1 MNQRHP
7 SSGFAFFILLLLI
20 LLIVAGFLGFKMAAP
35 VPTLPLTPPPGS
47 STNQFNPTPQL
58 TVEVLAEP
66 RTLWAG
72 FITDALGKP
81 IAGASVSHLGNNP
94 SPASTLSDDNGHFR
108 LILIAGTAPQVSIE
122 AQGYFQVQVLLSSDS
137 SAVYTLFRGGVLEG
151 TVLGH
156 KFYLTTEEPP
166 APTPIAGAVVEVAAS
181 SGWSISVTTDEQ
193 GKYRVTTP
201 PGKLVVSARSDNH
214 ADVRFD
220 NLEVGRDEVLSRD
233 LILPAGVIL
242 DAFIMSKDQP
252 LVDARVRVYN
262 DALDHADE
270 RSGVGG
276 KTRLFGL
283 ASGFAAVHIVHPGYQ
298 EKSFDIIV
306 PNDRLGVRRPFL
318 IKKSESFQVTVT
330 DHRGHTLADAGIRI
344 RKDRRTVTETTA
356 SDHAALSVLA
366 SGQTYT
372 IEVRPPASNQTTE
385 KKLPPR
391 TFIFKMPAEGPGE
404 LKVELRPGGRITGV
418 VRAPN
423 GSAVAGAMVLIQA
436 NGLETGQAPPP
447 RLVKTNHAGLFRSQP
462 FAAGSWTVSISHPQ
476 VGTMQLETTVQ
487 EGKDRSLGALVF
499 PVQ

>member
-1 MNQRHP
+1 MNQRHS
-7 SSGFAFFILLLLI
+7 SSGFAFIVLLLLI
-20 LLIVAGFLGFKMAAP
+20 LLTVAGFFFFKMATPAP
-35 VPTLPLTPPPGS
+35 NIPLAGNSGSLTNLPT
-47 STNQFNPTPQL
+47 PTPQP
-58 TVEVLAEP
+58 TVELLAEP
-66 RTLWAG
+66 RTVWAG

-94 SPASTLSDDNGHFR
+94 SPASTLSNDNGHFK
-108 LILIAGTAPQVSIE
+108 LILVQGTAPQVSIE
-122 AQGYFQVQVLLSSDS
+122 AQGYFQVQLLLSSDS
-137 SAVYTLFRGGVLEG
+137 SATYTLFRGGVLEG

-181 SGWSISVTTDEQ
+181 SGWSISITADEQ

-242 DAFIMSKDQP
+242 DAFIMSKDLP
-252 LVDARVRVYN
+252 LIDARVRVYN

-283 ASGFAAVHIVHPGYQ
+283 ASGFAAVHVVHPGYQ
-298 EKSFDIIV
+298 EQSFEIIV
-306 PNDRLGVRRPFL
+306 PNDRLGVRKPFL

-330 DHRGHTLADAGIRI
+330 DHQGHTLADAGIRI

-372 IEVRPPASNQTTE
+372 IEVRPPVSNQTTE
-385 KKLPPR
+385 NKLPPR
-391 TFIFKMPAEGPGE
+391 TFIYKMPAEGPGE

-423 GSAVAGAMVLIQA
+423 GYAVAGAMVLIQA
-436 NGLETGQAPPP
+436 NGLEPGQAPPP

>member
-1 MNQRHP
+1 MNQPHP
-7 SSGFAFFILLLLI
+7 SSGFAFIVLLLLI
-20 LLIVAGFLGFKMAAP
+20 LLSVAGFLFFKMAAP

-47 STNQFNPTPQL
+47 LTIQSRPTPAQ
-58 TVEVLAEP
+58 TVVVPGKP
-66 RTLWAG
+66 RSLWAG

-81 IAGASVSHLGNNP
+81 IAGASVSHLRNDP

-108 LILIAGTAPQVSIE
+108 LILITGTAPQVSIE

-137 SAVYTLFRGGVLEG
+137 SATYTLFRGGVLEG

-166 APTPIAGAVVEVAAS
+166 APAPIAGAVVEIAAS
-181 SGWSISVTTDEQ
+181 AGWSLAVTADEQ

-220 NLEVGRDEVLSRD
+220 NLEVGRDEILSRD

-283 ASGFAAVHIVHPGYQ
+283 ASGLAIVHVVHPGYQ
-298 EKSFDIIV
+298 EQSFDIIV
-306 PNDRLGVRRPFL
+306 PNDRLGVRKPFL

-330 DHRGHTLADAGIRI
+330 DHQGHTLTTAQIRI
-344 RKDRRTVTETTA
+344 LKDRRTVTEATA
-356 SDHAALSVLA
+356 ADHAALSVLA

-372 IEVRPPASNQTTE
+372 IEVRPPVANPATE
-385 KKLPPR
+385 NKLPPR
-391 TFIFKMPAEGPGE
+391 AFIYKMPAKGPGE

-436 NGLETGQAPPP
+436 KGLESGQAPPP

-476 VGTMQLETTVQ
+476 VGTMQLETNVL